1 MAGLVVASA
10 VLKELLST
18 LRSHVLDEFWLLWG
32 VEKEK
37 DKLQSNLETIN
48 AVLQDAERRQV
59 NEMAVKNWLRKIKAA
74 AHDAEDVLDE
84 FGIEDLR
91 RKVENQA
98 AGMRKKV
105 GKLFYPPVFRFKM
118 AHKMQKLRKNFEH
131 FAKERSL
138 FHFTVGV
145 VDSQPPISKPR
156 ETCSAI
162 VSEVYGRD
170 TEKANLIDL
179 LTKSESEN
187 KENLSVIPIV
197 GMGGVGKTTLAQLV
211 YNDKQVV
218 ARFELRMWVYVPE
231 NFDVGMLLKEI
242 LQSAIDGPI
251 EQLSMELLQTRLQ
264 KQLSGKRYLLV
275 LDDVWNENRD
285 EWDRL
290 KALLT
295 CGANGSKLLVTTR
308 HDAVAK
314 IMHAVPRSRLGT
326 LSNEESWNLF
336 QKLANPPPMC
346 VAIGQEMVKQCAGLP
361 LAIRTLG
368 RLMSSKETASEWESV
383 RDSELWNSQDNGG
396 RILPTLQLS
405 YDHLIP
411 SLKQCFAYC
420 AVIPKGR
427 SFAKHK
433 LFQQWIALGFIH
445 SDEENELLEEKA
457 EESRAGIEELK
468 GLNQLCGDFC
478 IRRLN
483 HVRNGECAR
492 EANLKAKKHL
502 HSLKLS
508 WLSDHG
514 TAADTEGNS
523 EEAVIENLEPHARLK
538 KLAVKNYMDVSTCH
552 LFGGYLSLNPLSLGT

>member
-1 MAGLVVASA
+1 
-10 VLKELLST
+10 
-18 LRSHVLDEFWLLWG
+18 
-32 VEKEK
+32 
-37 DKLQSNLETIN
+37 
-48 AVLQDAERRQV
+48 
-59 NEMAVKNWLRKIKAA
+59 
-74 AHDAEDVLDE
+74 
-84 FGIEDLR
+84 
-91 RKVENQA
+91 
-98 AGMRKKV
+98 
-105 GKLFYPPVFRFKM
+105 M

-131 FAKERSL
+131 IAKERSL

-179 LTKSESEN
+179 LIKSESEN

-211 YNDKQVV
+211 YNDEQVV
-218 ARFELRMWVYVPE
+218 NHFKELRMWVYVSE
-231 NFDVGMLLKEI
+231 NFDVGKLLKEI
-242 LQSAIDGPI
+242 LESATKKKAD
-251 EQLSMELLQTRLQ
+251 QLSMELLQTLLQ
-264 KQLSGKRYLLV
+264 KKLSGKRYLLV

-336 QKLANPPPMC
+336 QKQANPPPMC
-346 VAIGQEMVKQCAGLP
+346 VAIGQEMVEKCDGLP

-368 RLMSSKETASEWESV
+368 GLMSSKETASEWESV

-420 AVIPKGR
+420 AVIPKGH
-427 SFAKHK
+427 SFVKHK

-457 EESRAGIEELK
+457 KGYFNQLLQRDTGVWMLPKNMKRMISLRHIESGGFRTRSLLLPKGIGELTCLMTLSTFRVGEKSRAGIEELK

-502 HSLKLS
+502 HSLELS

-523 EEAVIENLEPHARLK
+523 EEAVIENLEPHSRLK
-538 KLAVKNYMDVSTCH
+538 KLVVKNYMDVSTCH
-552 LFGGYLSLNPLSLGT
+552 LFGGYLSLNPLSL